1 MEKTAAKGMS
11 AIKLNKVNAIGM
23 PIESASIG

>member
-1 MEKTAAKGMS
+1 MQKTTAKGMS
-11 AIKLNKVNAIGM
+11 AIKLNKLNAIGM